1 MLGWVGWGAIKLY
14 LREKGQSGYNT
25 VFKNI
30 ASVFYTHCFT
40 ALTQK
45 TTKGQL
51 DAIILDL
58 GLENSFVKL
67 ITLHRSETLA
77 LQ

>member
-1 MLGWVGWGAIKLY
+1 MGGLVIKLY
-14 LREKGQSGYNT
+14 LREKAQSGYNT

-51 DAIILDL
+51 DVIILDL
-58 GLENSFVKL
+58 GPENSFLTL
-67 ITLHRSETLA
+67 ITIYPSKTLA